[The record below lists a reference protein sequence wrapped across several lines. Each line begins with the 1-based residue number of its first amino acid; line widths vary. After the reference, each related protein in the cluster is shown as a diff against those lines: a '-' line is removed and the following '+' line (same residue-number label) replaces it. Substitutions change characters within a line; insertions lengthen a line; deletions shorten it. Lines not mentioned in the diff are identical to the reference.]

1 MKEIFGIKEDYCVI
15 WWDIVNKY
23 EDKLWRIMMMK
34 KYDDIENKL
43 EYIVNIMEEF
53 GAKVNI

>member
-1 MKEIFGIKEDYCVI
+1 
-15 WWDIVNKY
+15 
-23 EDKLWRIMMMK
+23 MMMK